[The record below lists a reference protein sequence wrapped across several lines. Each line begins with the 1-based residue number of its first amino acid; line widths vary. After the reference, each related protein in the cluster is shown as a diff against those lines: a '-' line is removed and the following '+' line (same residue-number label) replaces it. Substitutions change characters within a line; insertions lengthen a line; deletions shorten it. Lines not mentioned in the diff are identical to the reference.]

1 MQVTET
7 LSEGLKREFKVV
19 VPASEMD
26 SRLVR
31 RLEEMKGTARIKG
44 FRPGKVPVQH
54 LRRIV
59 GRQTMS
65 EIVNDLLQEQANR
78 ILQERGERAALQPS
92 FDLPE
97 DEAEAEKVLDAKA
110 DFEYTM
116 KYEVLPSFQLGDF
129 KSIAIERPV
138 VSIPDADIERQVELL
153 ARNAATYTV
162 KDGKAETGD
171 RVTIDYVGKLDG
183 EPFDGGADQGAHL
196 ILGSGQFIPGF
207 EEQLVGVKAGDKRSL
222 DIRFPDDYGAT
233 NLAGKDAVFDVT
245 VSEVAAPDSVAIDDA
260 LAAKL
265 GVQNVDELRAAV
277 RRQLESQYAPL
288 ARQLVKRRL
297 LDALDSMHSFDL
309 PPTMVEQEFDAIW
322 REVENEMKQAGRT
335 FESEGTTEE
344 ESRGFYRQIA
354 DRRVRLGLV
363 LSEIGQ
369 RNQISVSEQELQK
382 ALTAEIRRYP
392 GREQEIY
399 DFYNANPQALTRLR
413 APVFEE
419 KVVDFLLELVNV
431 TDKPVTG
438 TELIKLNE
446 EAEEAIGQA
455 PDPTRAG

>member
-26 SRLVR
+26 SRLTR

-65 EIVNDLLQEQANR
+65 EIVNDLLQEQANK

-97 DEAEAEKVLDAKA
+97 DETEATKVLDAKA

-129 KSIAIERPV
+129 KTIAIDRPIV
-138 VSIPDADIERQVELL
+138 GVPDEDVERQVELL

-162 KDGKAETGD
+162 KDGPAADGD

-183 EPFDGGADQGAHL
+183 EPFDGGSDQGSHL
-196 ILGSGQFIPGF
+196 ILGSKQFIPGF
-207 EEQLVGVKAGDKRSL
+207 EEQLLGVKAGDKRAL
-222 DIRFPDDYGAT
+222 NITFPADYGAQH
-233 NLAGKDAVFDVT
+233 LAGKDAIFDVT

-265 GVQNVDELRAAV
+265 GVPNVDDLRAAV

-309 PPTMVEQEFDAIW
+309 PPTMVQQEFDAIW
-322 REVENEMKQAGRT
+322 KEVENEMKQAGRT
-335 FESEGTTEE
+335 FEIEGTTED
-344 ESRGFYRQIA
+344 ESRAFYRQIA

-369 RNQISVSEQELQK
+369 RNQIAVNEQELQK

-399 DFYNANPQALTRLR
+399 DFYNSNPQALTRLR

-419 KVVDFLLELVNV
+419 KVVDFLLELVKV
-431 TDKPVTG
+431 TDTPVTG
-438 TELIKLNE
+438 QELIKLNE
-446 EAEEAIGQA
+446 EAEESIGQA
-455 PDPTRAG
+455 PDPTRPA